1 MFYFIGSVNQGQDKS
16 HQYALLH
23 CEIGDE
29 DGDDNSRNY
38 PFDDE
43 VNRAGDFLYN
53 LRLFESPTDEDRR
66 HNGKTGDERE
76 YQVKHGCV
84 ESGGDQI
91 VFLLHVGSIGQ
102 DGAYS
107 QREGEEGLAYG

>member
-1 MFYFIGSVNQGQDKS
+1 M
-16 HQYALLH
+16 
-23 CEIGDE
+23 
-29 DGDDNSRNY
+29 
-38 PFDDE
+38 
-43 VNRAGDFLYN
+43 YN
-53 LRLFESPTDEDRR
+53 LRLLEPPTDEDRR

-91 VFLLHVGSIGQ
+91 IFLLHVGSIGQ
-102 DGAYS
+102 DAAYS

>member
-1 MFYFIGSVNQGQDKS
+1 M
-16 HQYALLH
+16 
-23 CEIGDE
+23 
-29 DGDDNSRNY
+29 
-38 PFDDE
+38 
-43 VNRAGDFLYN
+43 YN
-53 LRLFESPTDEDRR
+53 LCLFESPTYKDRR

-76 YQVKHGCV
+76 YQVKNGCV

-91 VFLLHVGSIGQ
+91 LFLLHVGSIGQ

>member
-1 MFYFIGSVNQGQDKS
+1 M
-16 HQYALLH
+16 
-23 CEIGDE
+23 
-29 DGDDNSRNY
+29 
-38 PFDDE
+38 
-43 VNRAGDFLYN
+43 YN
-53 LRLFESPTDEDRR
+53 LRLLEPPTGKDRR